1 MKAKELRELSAEE
14 LITRERDLRAQI
26 FDLKVRHN
34 TGVLEST
41 AELSNVKK
49 DLARVLTVRTELEH
63 KLNPEK
69 KRR

>member
-1 MKAKELRELSAEE
+1 MKANEMRELSAEE
-14 LITRERDLRAQI
+14 MISRENDLRAKI

-41 AELSNVKK
+41 SELSSLKK